1 MDRPGGRYFSN
12 FISQDGSFGL
22 PWVDQATVGAMEL
35 GMFDSSNGELPV
47 TLIMSGAANYRLMS
61 DLYDKIV
68 SRGYR
73 DLHAVKLPL
82 YPESHHEM
90 FAPSF
95 ADSVRILFH

>member
-1 MDRPGGRYFSN
+1 MAAADNRTLAGHSLGCLFVGLALCMDRPGGRYFSN

-73 DLHAVKLPL
+73 DLHAVK
-82 YPESHHEM
+82 
-90 FAPSF
+90 
-95 ADSVRILFH
+95 